1 MWIRALQD
9 EARSARP
16 GAARRHLFDA
26 SHLEVRMLSV
36 GEGEAILLIFPG
48 GRAWLVDGGST
59 NSLATNDRLG
69 QLLIGYLEARGLM
82 LEACVASHP
91 HVDHVGALATILTSP
106 SPALAP
112 SVTVYR
118 TGVAWTGTA
127 KWLARYHAALTGP
140 GPAVEDVAIAGVHRE
155 ILIADDVA
163 AHLFSGSG
171 AGPYTALFMQ
181 LRFRSARLLFTGDC
195 ECAYEVKLL
204 EAFGETDF
212 RADLLKIT
220 HHGSSSGTAARLL
233 AAARPALAIASTA
246 DDDGHR
252 LEADTLERALGP
264 GQKRRVFETLVD
276 GDIVIRTDGEPYLGG
291 ILYQVEREDPPR
303 FATELDAVVIP
314 ANQILRGR
322 SHDRHCD

>member
-1 MWIRALQD
+1 MWFRALED
-9 EARSARP
+9 EARRARP
-16 GAARRHLFDA
+16 GAARQRAFDA
-26 SHLEVRMLSV
+26 SHLELRMFSV

-48 GRAWLVDGGST
+48 GRTWLVDGGTT
-59 NSLATNDRLG
+59 NRPGPNDDLARV
-69 QLLIGYLEARGLM
+69 LIRYLEGRGLR

-91 HVDHVGALATILTSP
+91 HIDHVGSLATILISP
-106 SPALAP
+106 SPAIAP
-112 SVTVYR
+112 KVTVYR

-127 KWLARYHAALTGP
+127 DWLKRYHAALAGP

-155 ILIADDVA
+155 IPIADSVS

-212 RADLLKIT
+212 RADLLKVT
-220 HHGSSSGTAARLL
+220 HHGSSSGTSARVLR
-233 AAARPALAIASTA
+233 AIKPALAIASTA

-252 LEADTLERALGP
+252 LEADTIERLQGD
-264 GQKRRVFETLVD
+264 GRKLYYFETLAG
-276 GDIVIRTDGEPYLGG
+276 GDIVVLTDGEPYLGG
-291 ILYQVEREDPPR
+291 VLYRVELVDPPR
-303 FATELDAVVIP
+303 FANELGAVVIP
-314 ANQILRGR
+314 CEEIERGR
-322 SHDRHCD
+322 GDDTHCD